1 MGERLTIK
9 RHFADLLSAANLACG
24 VASCAVALKG
34 RPDLSLLLLMGGG
47 FFDGLDGLAARR
59 WGGTRVGV
67 LADDIAD
74 GVSNGVAPAVALW
87 AALGGVEGV
96 ALALLFAGFTA
107 ARLVFFTL
115 DKGSGP
121 DDVFRGLPSTAGAVI
136 ALAALVL
143 FPGSPALVGLLVGA
157 ACLQM
162 VAFDARYRHIGRAVA
177 SSRRYQRWTLGF
189 LGLVG
194 LAALGISAQAAATM
208 LLVVVLAYSFGPAL
222 RSLRAAA
229 RSSAVQVSSPR

>member
-1 MGERLTIK
+1 MGAR
-9 RHFADLLSAANLACG
+9 RHVADLLSAANLACG

-96 ALALLFAGFTA
+96 ALGLLFAGFTA

-115 DKGSGP
+115 DKGNGP
-121 DDVFRGLPSTAGAVI
+121 DGVFRGLPSTAAAVI

-143 FPGSPALVGLLVGA
+143 FPASPALVGLLVGA

-162 VAFDARYRHIGRAVA
+162 VAFDTRYRHIGRAVA
-177 SSRRYQRWTLGF
+177 SSRRYRRWTLGF

-194 LAALGISAQAAATM
+194 LAGVAFSAQLAASM
-208 LLVVVLAYSFGPAL
+208 LLTAAVLYGFGPAA
-222 RSLRAAA
+222 RSLRVAA